1 MFNIS
6 NNRIVTMN
14 KGDSIKVPLFI
25 NAGDETELIRYVL
38 QEGDKLYFS
47 VMEPNTPF
55 ECGVIRKILTKDNL
69 NIYGDVVLELGL
81 NDTQYLQPGIYYYE
95 AKLIKQPDEE
105 GIITTDVEAYTVIPR
120 TKFIIN
126 E

>member
-25 NAGDETELIRYVL
+25 NAGDETELIRYIL

-47 VMEPNTPF
+47 VMEPNAPF
-55 ECGVIRKILTKDNL
+55 ECGVIRKILTKDDL
-69 NIYGDVVLELGL
+69 NAYGDAVVKLGL
-81 NDTQYLQPGIYYYE
+81 NDTQYLQSGIYYYE
-95 AKLIKQPDEE
+95 AKLVKQPENTS
-105 GIITTDVEAYTVIPR
+105 IIGSEFDSFTVIPR
-120 TKFIIN
+120 TKFVIN
-126 E
+126 D